1 MFFYN
6 FHYDIFRKGPYL
18 MLVILTTAIKVINK
32 YTIKIIIIII
42 EVDIKYFLKDS
53 SNMGLLIFII
63 ISLFIDFIHFGN
75 LSVNLINRDS
85 VRSVID
91 IR

>member
-1 MFFYN
+1 
-6 FHYDIFRKGPYL
+6 

-42 EVDIKYFLKDS
+42 EVDIKYFLKDN
-53 SNMGLLIFII
+53 SNMGLLIFIA

-75 LSVNLINRDS
+75 LSVSLINKDRDNS
-85 VRSVID
+85 AAD